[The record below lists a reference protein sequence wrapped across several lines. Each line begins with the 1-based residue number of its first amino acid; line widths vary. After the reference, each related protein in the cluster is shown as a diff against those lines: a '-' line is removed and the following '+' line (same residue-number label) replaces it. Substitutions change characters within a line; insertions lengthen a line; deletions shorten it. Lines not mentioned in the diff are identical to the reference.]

1 MDDALNTTL
10 GQLWDSLTDEQK
22 AKARECST
30 MEELLALAGE
40 EKIELPDELM
50 EAAGGYIFYNEGAKA
65 YEVVN
70 DRDGHVMA
78 TVKEEAYGGNFVLA
92 KAEAIAK
99 ARELGQSTE
108 GIQWYQLQ
116 SLRNPKDSSGC

>member
-1 MDDALNTTL
+1 MDDQLSTTL
-10 GQLWDSLTDEQK
+10 DQLWNSLTDEQK
-22 AKARECST
+22 AKAEACASID
-30 MEELLALAGE
+30 ELLAFAGE

-78 TVKEEAYGGNFVLA
+78 TVKEADYGGNFVRA
-92 KAEAIAK
+92 KADAILK
-99 ARELGQSTE
+99 ARELGQSE
-108 GIQWYQLQ
+108 AGIQWYQLQ
-116 SLRNPKDSSGC
+116 SLRTPKESSGC